1 MPDPAHPPTPQEE
14 PESESDVPK
23 VVPLREEHK
32 VPNPAHPPP
41 RGEPDQ
47 KDVDAWNKTFIG
59 LTNPQPFGV
68 TNVNLVPPTLQQI
81 ADQKESPP

>member
-1 MPDPAHPPTPQEE
+1 MPHPAHPDTPQEE
-14 PESESDVPK
+14 PESEHGVPK
-23 VVPLREEHK
+23 VVPLREEKK
-32 VPNPAHPPP
+32 VPNPAPPPP
-41 RGEPDQ
+41 RAEPDQ

-68 TNVNLVPPTLQQI
+68 TNVNLVPPDLQQI